1 MKNSSLKIIKRV
13 GQLYKKYIGKVVVSG
28 LIALIITL
36 IGIIFP
42 VGFGK
47 AIDLLIYGEYRYALY
62 ILILLILLVVIRE
75 FLSYLGGIIYGNLN
89 NIILSNLRI
98 KMFNQLTKIPL
109 SFYSKQKSGEIMSLF
124 TNDINAVQSITSNT
138 ILSIITDVFTLFAI
152 IITLFV
158 SEWRLALISV
168 FSILIYVGV
177 LYREKVIQKW
187 SKNGQEKVAVI
198 TACLSETLSGIKTIK
213 TFAEESNTTSLFSK
227 LSDDWLKVIKK
238 IIRLKVWYQGLT
250 GLLTGVMPLVLFMIG
265 MVLLVSGDT
274 TIGGLVSIYTLL
286 GQLYYPCRNLSSIN
300 VAVQSGLASLSRI
313 FSFLDIEQ
321 EQYDLSPC
329 THISSIQKIEF
340 KEVSF
345 SYEKRKPVLYQLSFQ
360 INCGEKIAIVG
371 ESGAGKSTIVD
382 LILKFYQPSEGT
394 ILFNEINSKKIPSI
408 ELRKQ
413 IGVVSQDVFLFH
425 GSIRDNIKFGV
436 PDATDSEIYRAA
448 SIAGADQFIQDLPEK
463 YETIIGDRGF
473 QLSVGQRQRLSIARA
488 VIKNPS
494 LIILDEATSALDA
507 SIQKQVQQDLYHLFS
522 GRVCLVI
529 AHRLS
534 TILDCDRILVL
545 HNGTIVES
553 GSFSE
558 LIQCRG
564 FFWDLYSN
572 ETSEKNH
579 RRLENKF
586 L

>member
-1 MKNSSLKIIKRV
+1 MKSSSLKIIKKV
-13 GQLYKKYIGKVVVSG
+13 GQLYKKHIGKVVASG
-28 LIALIITL
+28 FIALIITL

-42 VGFGK
+42 VGFGR
-47 AIDLLIYGEYRYALY
+47 AIDFLIYGEYRYALY
-62 ILILLILLVVIRE
+62 ILMSLILLVVIRE

-89 NIILSNLRI
+89 NIILNDLRI
-98 KMFNQLTKIPL
+98 KMFNQLTRIPL
-109 SFYSKQKSGEIMSLF
+109 SFYNKQKSGEIMSLF
-124 TNDINAVQSITSNT
+124 INDINAVQSVTSNT
-138 ILSIITDVFTLFAI
+138 LLSIITDVFTLFAI
-152 IITLFV
+152 IITLFI

-168 FSILIYVGV
+168 LSILIYVGV

-213 TFAEESNTTSLFSK
+213 TFAEESNTTLLFSK

-238 IIRLKVWYQGLT
+238 IIRLKVLYQGVT
-250 GLLTGVMPLVLFMIG
+250 GLITGVIPLVLFLIG
-265 MVLLVSGDT
+265 MALLASGNT
-274 TIGGLVSIYTLL
+274 TIGGLISIYTLL

-300 VAVQSGLASLSRI
+300 VIVQSGLASLSRI

-321 EQYDLSPC
+321 EQYDVSPC
-329 THISSIQKIEF
+329 AHVSHIYKVEF
-340 KEVSF
+340 KDVSF
-345 SYEKRKPVLYQLSFQ
+345 SYEKRKPVLCQLSFQ

-382 LILKFYQPSEGT
+382 LILKFYPPSEGM
-394 ILFNEINSKKIPSI
+394 ILFNEINSRKIPSI

-436 PDATDSEIYRAA
+436 PDATDNEIYMAA
-448 SIAGADQFIQDLPEK
+448 SVAGADQFIQDLPEK
-463 YETIIGDRGF
+463 YETIIGDRGL

-488 VIKNPS
+488 IIKNPS

-507 SIQKQVQQDLYHLFS
+507 SIQKQVQQDLYRLFS

-553 GSFSE
+553 GSFPE
-558 LIQCRG
+558 LIERRG
-564 FFWDLYSN
+564 FFWNLYSN
-572 ETSEKNH
+572 ETSEK
-579 RRLENKF
+579 KQT
-586 L
+586 